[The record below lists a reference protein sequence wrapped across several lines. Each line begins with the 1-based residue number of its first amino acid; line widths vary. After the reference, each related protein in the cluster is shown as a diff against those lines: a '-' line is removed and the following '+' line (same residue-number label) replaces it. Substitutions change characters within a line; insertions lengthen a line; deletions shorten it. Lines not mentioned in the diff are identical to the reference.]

1 MPERLPL
8 ILILPW
14 RRDVAAPP
22 FATSISSSSFVSRE
36 SDNEMNHAAPVH
48 STCGARSAAPG
59 IARTIGDVQYYYIT
73 GFPWPLLWPHEIR
86 KSEGE
91 VVV

>member
-22 FATSISSSSFVSRE
+22 FATSIPSSSFVSRE
-36 SDNEMNHAAPVH
+36 SDNEMNHAVLCTVLAARDRLHPV
-48 STCGARSAAPG
+48 SPALSA
-59 IARTIGDVQYYYIT
+59 TYNT
-73 GFPWPLLWPHEIR
+73 TT
-86 KSEGE
+86 
-91 VVV
+91 